1 VAPYTKRVLDALDQ
15 LVADWSPSRLHRF
28 VLIVALVSL
37 LRSEYE
43 TG

>member
-1 VAPYTKRVLDALDQ
+1 VDTGPGTC
-15 LVADWSPSRLHRF
+15 RLHRF

-37 LRSEYE
+37 LRSEHE